1 MSEAEA
7 AEEQAAQLQG
17 QADAATRWA
26 KSAEALCR
34 PEPNSEA

>member
-17 QADAATRWA
+17 RADAATRWA
-26 KSAEALCR
+26 KSVEALCR
-34 PEPNSEA
+34 PEPINAA